1 MWAGIRRWQLFLTA
15 GKSFPTQR
23 RPAKSFLS
31 PENSA
36 RSLHVVSDSPSV
48 AQDRDVLKWRYEVR
62 GNK

>member
-1 MWAGIRRWQLFLTA
+1 MGRDSTVAAFSHSRQE
-15 GKSFPTQR
+15 FPTQR